1 MIHKMKLN
9 ESPFNRIKN
18 GTKTVEFRLYDEKR
32 KQIKVGDKIEFLK
45 LPELKEKLVVEVLE
59 LYQDKTFENLF
70 RKLYKDSE
78 EEIERKTKSMY
89 EIYSSDQEEQ
99 YGVKLGNSRTTF
111 GLTNSPDLNNSEG
124 YATRQALEARPSTLK
139 VVRYHCN

>member
-1 MIHKMKLN
+1 MLSVN
-9 ESPFNRIKN
+9 EIMNP
-18 GTKTVEFRLYDEKR
+18 T
-32 KQIKVGDKIEFLK
+32 Q
-45 LPELKEKLVVEVLE
+45 
-59 LYQDKTFENLF
+59 Q
-70 RKLYKDSE
+70 
-78 EEIERKTKSMY
+78 
-89 EIYSSDQEEQ
+89 EQ